1 MIKNKKT
8 YLAWCLVVICVT
20 GGNGVI
26 AQDSTMTGTPDTS
39 SIKNKWHFLL
49 EPYMMFPN
57 MSGTTGLGDLPNASV
72 DENPG
77 DIFKNLQFGAMLYA
91 EAHKGFWTI
100 GSDLTYMKLK
110 SDVNIKN
117 GIVSGTA
124 EIKQLAWEL
133 AGMRQ
138 LAPWFELGLAFQLN
152 NIKSDVDLFINT
164 SGGVQERTSKID
176 ETWVDPSVLTRVKFD
191 LSKKWFFQFRG
202 NIGGGGI
209 GSDLYWQLQ
218 SYFGYRFSKLFQLS
232 AGYRVIYIDYE
243 TGSGNDRFVYTMTTF
258 GPVIRF
264 GFNLR

>member
-1 MIKNKKT
+1 MKHRENLLCGLV
-8 YLAWCLVVICVT
+8 LAIVICSSA
-20 GGNGVI
+20 GSLD
-26 AQDSTMTGTPDTS
+26 AQDTTT
-39 SIKNKWHFLL
+39 NKWQFLL

-91 EAHKGFWTI
+91 EAHRGFWTI
-100 GSDLTYMKLK
+100 SSDVTYMKLK

-138 LAPWFELGLAFQLN
+138 LSPWFELGLAFQLN
-152 NIKSDVDLFINT
+152 SIKSDVDLFITT

-176 ETWVDPSVLTRVKFD
+176 ETWVDPSILTRIKFD

-218 SYFGYRFSKLFQLS
+218 GYFGYHFSKLFQLS

-243 TGSGNDRFVYTMTTF
+243 TGSGNDRFVYNMTTF
-258 GPVIRF
+258 GPAIRF
-264 GFNLR
+264 GFNLGNK